1 MRKGARYEKQDHL
14 PFEHTMNSFT
24 ELVDRCATF
33 TLETLSE
40 ANERTIDSLQTS
52 GATSLVKTLQMI
64 QLQKA
69 ILAVGM
75 FSIFEAR
82 LQEGLS
88 CSNGFGEAK
97 KILDDEGKLDMKEHF
112 DDLFLAVNVLKHGR
126 GRSYDA
132 LVAKAEVLP
141 FRIKLPD
148 ESFFFEGDVSE
159 VSTLIE
165 VDDALVQRCGDV
177 IRDVSEVI
185 RRVRPE
191 FAYV

>member
-1 MRKGARYEKQDHL
+1 MH
-14 PFEHTMNSFT
+14 NFT

-33 TLETLSE
+33 TLETLRE
-40 ANERTIDSLQTS
+40 ANERTIEALQSS

-75 FSIFEAR
+75 FSIFEAS

-97 KILDDEGKLDMKEHF
+97 KILDDEGELDMKERF
-112 DDLFLAVNVLKHGR
+112 DDLFLAINVLKHGR

-132 LVAKAEVLP
+132 LVAKAEALP

-159 VSTLIE
+159 VSTLVE
-165 VDDALVQRCGDV
+165 VNDAFVQRCGDV
-177 IRDVSEVI
+177 ISDVSGVI
-185 RRVRPE
+185 RRVHAE

>member
-1 MRKGARYEKQDHL
+1 MHI
-14 PFEHTMNSFT
+14 FT

-33 TLETLSE
+33 TLETLRE
-40 ANERTIDSLQTS
+40 ANDQTIEALQTS

-69 ILAVGM
+69 IFAVGM
-75 FSIFEAR
+75 FSIFEAS

-97 KILDDEGKLDMKEHF
+97 KILDDEGELDLKERF

-126 GRSYDA
+126 GRSYEA
-132 LVAKAEVLP
+132 LVAKAEALS
-141 FRIKLPD
+141 FRIKLPE
-148 ESFFFEGDVSE
+148 ESFFFEGDVSK
-159 VSTLIE
+159 VSTLVE
-165 VDDALVQRCGDV
+165 VDDAFVQCCGDV
-177 IRDVSEVI
+177 ISDVSGVI

-191 FAYV
+191 FE

>member
-1 MRKGARYEKQDHL
+1 MH
-14 PFEHTMNSFT
+14 SFT

-33 TLETLSE
+33 TLATLRG
-40 ANERTIDSLQTS
+40 ANEKIIEALQTS

-64 QLQKA
+64 QLQKV
-69 ILAVGM
+69 ILAVGI
-75 FSIFEAR
+75 FSIFEAS

-88 CSNGFGEAK
+88 CRNGFDEAK
-97 KILDDEGKLDMKEHF
+97 RILDDEGELDMKERF

-126 GRSYDA
+126 GRSYNL
-132 LVAKAEVLP
+132 LVAKAETLP

-159 VSTLIE
+159 VSTLVE
-165 VDDALVQRCGDV
+165 VDDTFVQRCGD
-177 IRDVSEVI
+177 IISDVSGVI

-191 FAYV
+191 FT

>member
-1 MRKGARYEKQDHL
+1 MH
-14 PFEHTMNSFT
+14 SFT

-33 TLETLSE
+33 TLETLRTANDLTIE
-40 ANERTIDSLQTS
+40 ALQTS

-69 ILAVGM
+69 IFAVGM
-75 FSIFEAR
+75 FSIFEAS

-97 KILDDEGKLDMKEHF
+97 KILDDEGELDLKERF

-132 LVAKAEVLP
+132 LVAKAEALP
-141 FRIKLPD
+141 FKIKLPE

-159 VSTLIE
+159 VSTLVV
-165 VDDALVQRCGDV
+165 VDDSFVQCCGDV
-177 IRDVSEVI
+177 ISDVSGVI
-185 RRVRPE
+185 RRVRSE
-191 FAYV
+191 FA

>member
-1 MRKGARYEKQDHL
+1 MH
-14 PFEHTMNSFT
+14 SFT

-33 TLETLSE
+33 TLETLRE
-40 ANERTIDSLQTS
+40 ANERTIKGLQTS
-52 GATSLVKTLQMI
+52 GATSLVKTLQMV

-69 ILAVGM
+69 IFAVGM
-75 FSIFEAR
+75 FSIFEAN

-88 CSNGFGEAK
+88 CSNGFDEAK
-97 KILDDEGKLDMKEHF
+97 KILEGEGELDLRERF
-112 DDLFLAVNVLKHGR
+112 IDLFLAVNVLKHGR

-132 LVAKAEVLP
+132 LVVKADALP

-159 VSTLIE
+159 VSTLVE
-165 VDDALVQRCGDV
+165 VDDAFVQLCGKA
-177 IRDVSEVI
+177 ISDVSGVI
-185 RRVRPE
+185 SRVRPE

>member
-1 MRKGARYEKQDHL
+1 MCERARYEKRDHL
-14 PFEHTMNSFT
+14 SFGLTMHSFT
-24 ELVDRCATF
+24 ELIDRCATF
-33 TLETLSE
+33 TLKTLKE
-40 ANERTIDSLQTS
+40 ANDRTIEALQTS

-75 FSIFEAR
+75 FSIFEAS
-82 LQEGLS
+82 LQRGLS
-88 CSNGFGEAK
+88 CSDGFGEAK
-97 KILDDEGKLDMKEHF
+97 NILDDEEELDMKEYF
-112 DDLFLAVNVLKHGR
+112 DDLFQAVNVLKHGR
-126 GRSYDA
+126 GRSYEA
-132 LVAKAEVLP
+132 LVVRAESLP

-148 ESFFFEGDVSE
+148 ESFFFEGDISE

-165 VDDALVQRCGDV
+165 VDDAFVQRCGDV

-191 FAYV
+191 FA

>member
-1 MRKGARYEKQDHL
+1 MHR
-14 PFEHTMNSFT
+14 FT

-33 TLETLSE
+33 TLETLRV
-40 ANERTIDSLQTS
+40 ANERTVEELQTS
-52 GATSLVKTLQMI
+52 GATSLVKTLQMV
-64 QLQKA
+64 QLQKS
-69 ILAVGM
+69 IFTVGM
-75 FSIFEAR
+75 FSIFEAN

-97 KILDDEGKLDMKEHF
+97 KILEDEEELDLNERF

-132 LVAKAEVLP
+132 LVAKAKILP

-159 VSTLIE
+159 ISTLVE
-165 VDDALVQRCGDV
+165 VDDAFVQHCGNV
-177 IRDVSEVI
+177 ISDVSKVI
-185 RRVRPE
+185 SRVRPE

>member
-1 MRKGARYEKQDHL
+1 MH
-14 PFEHTMNSFT
+14 SFT
-24 ELVDRCATF
+24 DLVERCASF
-33 TLETLSE
+33 TLKTLRE
-40 ANERTIDSLQTS
+40 ANERTIEALQTS
-52 GATSLVKTLQMI
+52 GATSLVKTLQMV

-97 KILDDEGKLDMKEHF
+97 KILDDEGVPDMKGRF

-132 LVAKAEVLP
+132 LVEKADALP

-148 ESFFFEGDVSE
+148 ESFFFEGDLSE
-159 VSTLIE
+159 VSTLVE
-165 VDDALVQRCGDV
+165 VDDAFVKHCGDV
-177 IRDVSEVI
+177 ISEVSKVI
-185 RRVRPE
+185 RRVRPSSYRCGLQSPTAE
-191 FAYV
+191 ARSG

>member
-1 MRKGARYEKQDHL
+1 MH
-14 PFEHTMNSFT
+14 SFT

-33 TLETLSE
+33 TLETLRE
-40 ANERTIDSLQTS
+40 ANERTIEALQTS

-75 FSIFEAR
+75 FSIFEAN

-112 DDLFLAVNVLKHGR
+112 DDLFLAINVLKHGR

-148 ESFFFEGDVSE
+148 EPFFFEGDVSE

-165 VDDALVQRCGDV
+165 VDDAFVQHCGHV